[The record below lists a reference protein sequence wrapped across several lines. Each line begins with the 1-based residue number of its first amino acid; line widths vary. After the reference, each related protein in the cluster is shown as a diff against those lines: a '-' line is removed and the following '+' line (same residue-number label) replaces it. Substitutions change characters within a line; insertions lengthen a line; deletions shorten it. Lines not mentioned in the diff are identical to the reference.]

1 MIYAMAFVEDLMAL
15 KNLVESGVVKS
26 CPPLCDTKNAY
37 VAQYEHTLFLH
48 PTKKEVL
55 SRGDDY

>member
-1 MIYAMAFVEDLMAL
+1 MAL
-15 KNLVESGVVKS
+15 KKLSDAGVLEP
-26 CPPLCDTKNAY
+26 CPPLCDQKGSY
-37 VAQYEHTLFLH
+37 VSQFEHTLLLH